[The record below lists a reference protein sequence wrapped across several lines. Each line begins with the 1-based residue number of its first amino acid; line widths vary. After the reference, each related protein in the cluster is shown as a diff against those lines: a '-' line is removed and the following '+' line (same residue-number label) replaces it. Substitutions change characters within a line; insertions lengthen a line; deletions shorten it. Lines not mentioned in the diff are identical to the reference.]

1 VGRIHG
7 HTLHG
12 AHQRGWKWSLETFPA
27 PPPREGFEVTLK
39 EAMAAF
45 KARYEQFLKD
55 QQTEGDQDSGAAG

>member
-1 VGRIHG
+1 VGCIQG

-12 AHQRGWKWSLETFPA
+12 AHQWGWKWSLETWPA

-45 KARYEQFLKD
+45 KARYKQFLKD
-55 QQTEGDQDSGAAG
+55 QQTESDQDSGASE